1 MRYLTLIAIVCGLV
15 SACAIRSERTV
26 VERPVAA
33 PATAAVV
40 YADPVPTVSTVYV
53 GP

>member
-15 SACAIRSERTV
+15 SACAVRTERTV
-26 VERPVAA
+26 VERPVVG
-33 PATAAVV
+33 PSTAAVV
-40 YADPVPTVSTVYV
+40 YAEPAPVVSTVYI